1 MKLIEFKDKNYGKV
15 LINPDTV
22 SSVHPRSDGIIQIMH
37 GHDGI
42 TTLDYKGVNKDKALW
57 YVTET
62 LRLGYHPYA
71 DSGISY
77 RDNNW
82 KSNAP
87 KELKNEENLSEV
99 I

>member
-1 MKLIEFKDKNYGKV
+1 MKFIEFEDMRNGTM
-15 LINPDTV
+15 LINPVAV
-22 SSVHPRSDGIIQIMH
+22 SSIQQGSPGTVQIIQVN
-37 GHDGI
+37 GGI
-42 TTLDYKGVNKDKALW
+42 TTLDYKGINTSKALW

-82 KSNAP
+82 ERNAP
-87 KELKNEENLSEV
+87 KALKNEE
-99 I
+99 IYGKGI